1 MTQLCVPIFVHDPA
15 QARGDAR
22 RAQQAGADLIELRI
36 DPIAEQARG
45 DASVLDA
52 LVALVRESPLPCIVT
67 CRPAWEG
74 GQDDGDDA
82 GRIALLEHL
91 GTRCAGHGPAY
102 FDVELAAYQL
112 SANLRQKVHL
122 VADHPGQDP
131 PRRREPGLILS
142 SHDFEGR
149 PPDLLRRV
157 GDMADAEG
165 CRVVKVAWHAR
176 SLRDNL
182 EAFELLAA
190 KHKPTIALCMGAF
203 GLPSRV
209 LAKKFGALLT
219 FAALGDADATAP
231 GQPTVQQLK
240 TLYRWDHLGPDTKVY
255 GVIGDPVGHSMSPAI
270 HNAGFTATGYDGV
283 YLPMRIPPEYEHFKA
298 TVDAW
303 LNDPRLDFRGAS
315 VTIPHKQHLLRF
327 VREQGGE
334 VEPLAERIGAA
345 NTLHQRDDGALY
357 AGNTDYA
364 ALLDAVCDAL
374 NEPRPSGSGP
384 TPSSSPSQGS
394 APSRPRPIDREA
406 LAGKRVAV
414 LGAGGAA
421 RAAVAGFS
429 HCGAHVTVHNRTP
442 ANAQALAD
450 AFDAQ
455 HAPLDQVDL
464 NTTDLLINC
473 TPVGMHPNI
482 DASPLDFEHRT
493 SDLAHL
499 LVFDTIYNP
508 YETKLL
514 RDAAAAGCGTI
525 PGIEMFVRQAAAQYA
540 LWTGHDAPIDVFG
553 QVVLDR
559 MTG

>member
-15 QARGDAR
+15 QAREDCQ

-45 DASVLDA
+45 DEALRDA

-91 GTRCAGHGPAY
+91 GTACAGHGPAY
-102 FDVELAAYQL
+102 FDVELAAYQR

-165 CRVVKVAWHAR
+165 CRVVKVAWFAR

-190 KHKPTIALCMGAF
+190 KHKPTVALCMGEF

-219 FAALGDADATAP
+219 FASLGDGETTAP
-231 GQPTVQQLK
+231 GQPTVQQLRS
-240 TLYRWDHLGPDTKVY
+240 LYRWDRLGPGTQVF

-270 HNAGFTATGYDGV
+270 HNAGFDATGYDGV

-327 VREQGGE
+327 VKEMGGE
-334 VEPLAERIGAA
+334 IEPLAERIGAA
-345 NTLHQRDDGALY
+345 NTLHKRDDGTLY

-374 NEPRPSGSGP
+374 GVAR
-384 TPSSSPSQGS
+384 
-394 APSRPRPIDREA
+394 DA
-406 LAGKRVAV
+406 LAGRRVTV

-429 HCGAHVTVHNRTP
+429 QCGASVTVHNRT
-442 ANAQALAD
+442 ADNAKTLAE
-450 AFDAQ
+450 AFGAQ
-455 HAPLDQVDL
+455 HAPLDAMDL
-464 NTTDLLINC
+464 NATDILINC
-473 TPVGMHPNI
+473 TPVGMHPNTDAAPI
-482 DASPLDFEHRT
+482 DIRSPKPDIPNPP
-493 SDLAHL
+493 

-508 YETKLL
+508 HETKLL
-514 RDAAAAGCGTI
+514 RDAKAVGCPTI
-525 PGIEMFVRQAAAQYA
+525 PGIEMFVRQAAAQFE
-540 LWTGHDAPIDVFG
+540 LWTGLAAPADVFRS
-553 QVVLDR
+553 VVQQHLPQ
-559 MTG
+559 